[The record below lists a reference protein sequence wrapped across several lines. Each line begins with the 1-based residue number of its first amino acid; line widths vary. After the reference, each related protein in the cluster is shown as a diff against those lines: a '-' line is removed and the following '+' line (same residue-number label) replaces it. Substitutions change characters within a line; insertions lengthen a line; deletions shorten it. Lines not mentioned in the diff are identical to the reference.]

1 MTGKEADEIARD
13 SLKAD
18 GYGDLFT
25 HSLGHGIGLNIHEKP
40 IVSPRSEQVLQNGMV
55 FSDEPGVYV
64 AGEYGIRIE
73 DTVTLKDGKVM
84 SFMSKT
90 DKNLIIL

>member
-1 MTGKEADEIARD
+1 MTGKDADAIARD
-13 SLKAD
+13 HLTEK
-18 GYGDLFT
+18 GYGNLFT
-25 HSLGHGIGLNIHEKP
+25 HSLGHGIGLNIHEYP
-40 IVSPRSEQVLQNGMV
+40 SLSIRGEETLVDGMV

-73 DTVTLKDGKVM
+73 DTVTLEKGKVK

-90 DKNLIIL
+90 DKGLLIL